1 MAQDQNP
8 VRSPKSLRW
17 LQAEPIWL
25 IGLGLVFH
33 FLAQIHW
40 DKVWEGFAYDPVLRW
55 YVPGAFF
62 IAALY
67 SALNAVPEWQPTY
80 RIRLKATLPIELAL
94 SFGAVL
100 YLKYVDPMV
109 YVDDAGFILRYFD
122 HFAEGC
128 FFCFNVDD
136 GPVFGLSSFIYG
148 LLGGFLTWSGI
159 FNSEGAVNYLAYIGT
174 FFTGFLYF
182 RILRKLV
189 SSAGMM
195 VVFWFL
201 LMTCS
206 RSMAVI
212 YNAGMEAPIHF
223 SLILTALLFFLDK
236 KERLMWLFLAISV
249 ISKLDAVPLVLVVGI
264 FWTIENWSDLRA
276 FDWHKKRYHDALK
289 FGLVP
294 VLVWIVFAWI
304 VFGSP
309 LPQSAFAKIYIH
321 NHAKGS
327 WFPFIEAFVAN
338 GYRSPFLVLS
348 LGLFL
353 AQLGW
358 VAAKRQGGR
367 GLFFGFAFVATLLL
381 YYFYNPGERM
391 VWYYVLP
398 EGLMLLQLAVG
409 LQWLFGS
416 LKGNG
421 RLLGVGGVIGCLLL
435 FTSTFMV
442 GDIAYTRN
450 YEDVVE
456 GERLRIGDYLA
467 AHVTENQSL
476 QSGHGLISRKVKG
489 YVVDETGLNFRVDT
503 TMKQRNKALW
513 EKYRPDWVVMHGFSW
528 EVDKLNS
535 YPYVLDTSFFDIA
548 LYGYP
553 AWRIFRRTATEEESE
568 GTYYLQLSEI
578 LADQIE
584 VYDEPQKFLHTKA
597 NAYTFVRSDFNKRES
612 KLTMGLIRHEY
623 PYRVHVKDVLAG
635 DTTIWQHTYVVDS
648 FAGPGTNRIMPLT
661 IPLLRPDAPANPKPG
676 LRYIILQFE
685 NSYGKVGLYDPA
697 ITVLR
702 KDPF

>member
-1 MAQDQNP
+1 MAQDHIP
-8 VRSPKSLRW
+8 TPKRGRSRW
-17 LQAEPIWL
+17 LPSEVPWL
-25 IGLGLVFH
+25 LGLGIAFH
-33 FLAQIHW
+33 FLAQVHW

-55 YVPGAFF
+55 HVPAVFF
-62 IAALY
+62 VAALY
-67 SALNAVPEWQPTY
+67 AWLQAVPEWQPTY
-80 RIRLKATLPIELAL
+80 RLRLRAQLPVEFAL
-94 SFGAVL
+94 SLGAVL
-100 YLKYVDPMV
+100 YLKYLDPMV

-148 LLGGFLTWSGI
+148 LLGGFLTWSGL
-159 FNSEGAVNYLAYIGT
+159 FNSEGAVNYLAYAGT
-174 FFTGFLYF
+174 FFTAWLYF
-182 RILRKLV
+182 RILRQVLH
-189 SSAGMM
+189 SQGLILL
-195 VVFWFL
+195 FWVL
-201 LMTCS
+201 LMACS
-206 RSMAVI
+206 RSMAII
-212 YNAGMEAPIHF
+212 YNSGMEAPVHY
-223 SLILTALLFFLDK
+223 SLVLAAVLFFLQRKD
-236 KERLMWLFLAISV
+236 RWMWFMMAVAV
-249 ISKLDAVPLVLVVGI
+249 ISKLDAVPLVLVLGT
-264 FWTIENWSDLRA
+264 FWTIDNWADLRQ
-276 FDWHKKRYHDALK
+276 FDWHKRRYHDALIY
-289 FGLVP
+289 GLVP

-309 LPQSAFAKIYIH
+309 LPQSAFAKIYFH

-338 GYRSPFLVLS
+338 GYRSVFIVFS

-367 GLFFGFAFVATLLL
+367 GLVFGFAFVATLIL

-398 EGLMLLQLAVG
+398 EGLMLLQLAMG
-409 LQWLFGS
+409 LQWLMGF
-416 LKGNG
+416 LRGNG
-421 RLLGVGGVIGCLLL
+421 RMVGAALAVGCALL
-435 FTSTFMV
+435 FTSTFMA
-442 GDIAYTRN
+442 GEIAYTRT

-456 GERLRIGDYLA
+456 GERLKIGDYLA
-467 AHVTENQSL
+467 AHVQDHDTL
-476 QSGHGLISRKVKG
+476 QSGHGLISRKAKG
-489 YVVDETGLNFRVDT
+489 YVVDETGLNFRLDT

-513 EKYRPDWVVMHGFSW
+513 EKYRPNWIVMHGFSW

-535 YPYVLDTSFFDIA
+535 FPYVLDTSFFDIA

-553 AWRIFRRTATEEESE
+553 AWRIFRRTATEEESA
-568 GTYYLQLSEI
+568 GTYYIQLTEI
-578 LADQIE
+578 LGDQIE
-584 VYDEPQKFLHTKA
+584 VFDEPQKFLHTKA
-597 NAYTFVRSDFNKRES
+597 NAYTFVRNDFNKREW

-623 PYRVHVKDVLAG
+623 PYRVHVKDMLPG

-648 FAGPGTNRIMPLT
+648 FAGPGTDRIMPLT
-661 IPLLRPDAPANPKPG
+661 IPLLRDNVPANLPSGP
-676 LRYIILQFE
+676 RYIILQFE

>member
-1 MAQDQNP
+1 MTQDHLLH
-8 VRSPKSLRW
+8 PKWKRFTEALW
-17 LQAEPIWL
+17 LM
-25 IGLGLVFH
+25 GLGLAFH

-40 DKVWEGFAYDPVLRW
+40 DKVWEGFAYDPILRW
-55 YVPGAFF
+55 YVPAAFWV
-62 IAALY
+62 AAIY
-67 SALNAVPEWQPTY
+67 SAMHAIPAWQPTF
-80 RIRLKATLPIELAL
+80 RIQLRAQLLIEFAL
-94 SFGAVL
+94 SLGAVL
-100 YLKYVDPMV
+100 YLKYIDPMV

-128 FFCFNVDD
+128 FFCFNVED

-159 FNSEGAVNYLAYIGT
+159 FNSEGAVNYLAYAGT
-174 FFTGFLYF
+174 FFTAWLYF
-182 RILRKLV
+182 RILRQIFHSQGQILLMWV
-189 SSAGMM
+189 
-195 VVFWFL
+195 L

-206 RSMAVI
+206 RSMAII
-212 YNAGMEAPIHF
+212 YNSGMEAPVHF
-223 SLILTALLFFLDK
+223 SLVLAAVLFFLQKKDK
-236 KERLMWLFLAISV
+236 WMWLTMAIAV
-249 ISKLDAVPLVLVVGI
+249 ISKLDAVPLVLVI
-264 FWTIENWSDLRA
+264 STFWLIENWTDLRK
-276 FDWHKKRYHDALK
+276 FDWHKQRYHDAIQ

-294 VLVWIVFAWI
+294 VLIWIVFAWI

-309 LPQSAFAKIYIH
+309 LPQSAFAKIYFH

-327 WFPFIEAFVAN
+327 WFPFLEPFVAN

-348 LGLFL
+348 FGLFL
-353 AQLGW
+353 AQVGW
-358 VAAKRQGGR
+358 VAAKRKGGR
-367 GLFFGFAFVATLLL
+367 DLVFGFAFIATLVL

-409 LQWLFGS
+409 MNWLWGF

-421 RLLGVGGVIGCLLL
+421 RVVGSAFVAGILLL
-435 FTSTFMV
+435 FTTTFM
-442 GDIAYTRN
+442 GGEIAYTRN
-450 YEDVVE
+450 YENVVE
-456 GERLRIGDYLA
+456 GERLKIGEYLGERVA
-467 AHVTENQSL
+467 ENQIL

-489 YVVDETGLNFRVDT
+489 YVVDETGLNFRLDT
-503 TMKQRNKALW
+503 TSKERNKVLW
-513 EKYRPDWVVMHGFSW
+513 EKYKPDWVVMHGFSW

-535 YPYVLDTSFFDIA
+535 YSYILDTSFFDIA

-553 AWRIFRRTATEEESE
+553 AWRIFRKTTQEDESA
-568 GTYYLQLSEI
+568 GTYYLQLTEI
-578 LADQIE
+578 LGDQME
-584 VYDEPQKFLHTKA
+584 VFEEQQKFLHTKA
-597 NAYTFVRSDFNKRES
+597 NAYTFVRSDYNKREW

-635 DTTIWQHTYVVDS
+635 DTTVWQHTYVVDS

-661 IPLLRPDAPANPKPG
+661 IPLIRNNVPANLPAGP
-676 LRYIILQFE
+676 RYIILQFE

-702 KDPF
+702 KDPY